1 MTDMLGDR
9 YRLQRELATGGMGTV
24 WEAADVVLGRRVAVK
39 ILSRPL
45 ASDERFVERFRR
57 EARAAAGLSHPNVAH
72 IFDYGEDGDTRF
84 IVMELLSGET
94 LADRLLRQGRLDP
107 SEAAAIAAQVADA
120 LDEAHRAGIVHRD
133 VKPAN
138 IMLTP
143 DGGVKVMDFGI
154 AAAGRSSSLT
164 ATGAMIGT
172 ATYMSPEHATGGRV
186 TPASD
191 VYSLAVVLYEM
202 LTGARPFER
211 DTPIATAMA
220 HVNVDPPP
228 IRDLAPWVPASLAT
242 AVEQGMAKD
251 PAARPRSAAAFAA
264 MLRGVPAQPDKPV
277 AGAGSARAAAD
288 PTMVLPGPEAT
299 RPLTRVSRRGG
310 SRRPRGSR
318 PRRGPALVLASLL
331 ALALVIWALIASAS
345 GPRSAN
351 PASAPPPSPHR
362 SARASPSPSVTPT
375 VLVPAS
381 IVGMTQ
387 REAEHALRDAGLTVG
402 PIVKVPVPPGQPDGT
417 VLGTKPAPGKPVS
430 PGTAVTLYVGHS
442 SKPPGHGG
450 DKHKHGHG

>member
-277 AGAGSARAAAD
+277 
-288 PTMVLPGPEAT
+288 EA
-299 RPLTRVSRRGG
+299 
-310 SRRPRGSR
+310 
-318 PRRGPALVLASLL
+318 
-331 ALALVIWALIASAS
+331 
-345 GPRSAN
+345 
-351 PASAPPPSPHR
+351 
-362 SARASPSPSVTPT
+362 
-375 VLVPAS
+375 
-381 IVGMTQ
+381 
-387 REAEHALRDAGLTVG
+387 
-402 PIVKVPVPPGQPDGT
+402 VKVPSLLKQNE
-417 VLGTKPAPGKPVS
+417 PVS
-430 PGTAVTLYVGHS
+430 VRSFTIASSAERKAASVLPDPVGAS
-442 SKPPGHGG
+442 SSVCSPRAIAGHPSSWASVGRSNEASNQPRTTG
-450 DKHKHGHG
+450 VNVLSGADPIR